1 MASAGSR
8 GERRRPRVYVRK
20 CPASTDLQ
28 DGVEGGGRGAV
39 ECGQRDGVVAAV
51 AHQLQEVVASQDAA
65 GDDAVETH
73 SEREV
78 DVGREG
84 SEGKKFKEPIQGKV
98 AVECGLDLF
107 TVQFT
112 LLSSLSGE
120 TNPRIR
126 IRRFESFCEFCGRA
140 MRPPRLGDDLIE

>member
-51 AHQLQEVVASQDAA
+51 AHQLQEVVAGQDAA

-84 SEGKKFKEPIQGKV
+84 SDVLFFSRHDGGKRQIQLNRKRRDEKRREGRG
-98 AVECGLDLF
+98 
-107 TVQFT
+107 
-112 LLSSLSGE
+112 
-120 TNPRIR
+120 IR
-126 IRRFESFCEFCGRA
+126 TCVN
-140 MRPPRLGDDLIE
+140 